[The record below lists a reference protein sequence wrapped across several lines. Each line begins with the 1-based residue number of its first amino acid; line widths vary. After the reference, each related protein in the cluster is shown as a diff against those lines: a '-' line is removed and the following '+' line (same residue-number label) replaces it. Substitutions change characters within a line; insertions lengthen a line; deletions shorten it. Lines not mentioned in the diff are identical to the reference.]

1 MEQYVLSVI
10 RSNVN
15 ARGFLGN
22 VILSLLHFFFWH
34 VWSRK
39 GENLPLHCDM
49 PQLLL
54 SSLIPSSMGRL
65 KIVFSLFATPVCI
78 ET

>member
-1 MEQYVLSVI
+1 MEQYVLSII

-15 ARGFLGN
+15 ALGFLGN
-22 VILSLLHFFFWH
+22 DILSLLHFFFWH

-39 GENLPLHCDM
+39 GENLLPHCDM

-54 SSLIPSSMGRL
+54 SSPIPSSMDRL
-65 KIVFSLFATPVCI
+65 KIVFSLFAIPV
-78 ET
+78 